1 MVPTSNPKITPLTR
15 PQKYHGLHDGCQHV
29 DRRDSTMP
37 RRLRLYSTTMS
48 FNSNLKVLY
57 HVQVGK
63 YIDMASCTIAA
74 LDWLITLDLEVSF
87 IWNAEWTVPKAVFL
101 VNRYLPIVDSLLA
114 YFREH
119 NYRHILIG
127 PGFAF
132 FLSVI
137 ACQVSMGSTPML
149 VCHFTKPLAVGVYLI
164 ALYIAEYTLAMRVCA
179 VWGFNKKL
187 MVALGLV
194 YIGTFAFTA
203 YNYFHTTIP
212 SLHFVRIIPL
222 DGCVS
227 ALPEGQKLYANYII
241 LAIYDTAMLIL
252 MMYPTIKLRLLAK
265 GQIPMISN
273 FIISVYTEGI
283 IFYAYLLL
291 LSAVSIIVEFQVVSI
306 QTNQK

>member
-1 MVPTSNPKITPLTR
+1 
-15 PQKYHGLHDGCQHV
+15 
-29 DRRDSTMP
+29 MP
-37 RRLRLYSTTMS
+37 RRLGLYSTTMS

-114 YFREH
+114 YFRQH
-119 NYRHILIG
+119 GVHTD
-127 PGFAF
+127 
-132 FLSVI
+132 
-137 ACQVSMGSTPML
+137 ACL
-149 VCHFTKPLAVGVYLI
+149 PLYKATGWVYLI

-291 LSAVSIIVEFQVVSI
+291 LSAVSIIVEFQVPDNIYLFVF
-306 QTNQK
+306 TNRIIRGALACRVLLHLRQMADPLKGRPMTLRDTSSPAASELRFA